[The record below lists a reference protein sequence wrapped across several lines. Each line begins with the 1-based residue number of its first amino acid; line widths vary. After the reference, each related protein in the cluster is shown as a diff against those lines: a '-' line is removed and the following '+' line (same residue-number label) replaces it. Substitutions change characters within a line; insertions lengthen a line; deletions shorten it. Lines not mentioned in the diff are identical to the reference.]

1 MEFWRSLFWGTPKY
15 TGPERRKKPRWRPRP
30 LRVLGMLLGLAL
42 MGYAAAVVWLMR
54 QETRLVLQAVQTLGD
69 TRPPFPYQH
78 IDIPRADGERQ
89 FAWLMR
95 DGNEDKGPWVVYLHG
110 NPSTIASPVS
120 ISHYQLFRKLGLNV
134 FAPEYRGFGGL
145 GDRATTSTLQADA
158 DAAYHYLRDARRI
171 PSESIIVYG
180 WSFGSAVAVDMAS
193 RTPPRA
199 LILEGAPASLL
210 DLSRKRYPLFPLR
223 FFMRSSFDSIR
234 RIGDVPS
241 PMLFLHSAGDEVIP
255 ITDGRR
261 LFDAA
266 RSAKMFVEVP
276 GSHMTAVD
284 DGAAEFETAIREF
297 LRREGVVPERDGTR

>member
-1 MEFWRSLFWGTPKY
+1 
-15 TGPERRKKPRWRPRP
+15 
-30 LRVLGMLLGLAL
+30 MLLGLAL
-42 MGYAAAVVWLMR
+42 AGYAAAVIWLMR
-54 QETRLVLQAVQTLGD
+54 QETRLVLQAVQSLGE
-69 TRPPFPYQH
+69 TRPSFPYQH
-78 IDIPRADGERQ
+78 VDIPRADGERQ

-95 DGNEDKGPWVVYLHG
+95 GSTDEGPWVVYLHG

-120 ISHYQLFRKLGLNV
+120 IAHYRLFRRIGLNV

-145 GDRATTSTLQADA
+145 GDRATTSSLQADA
-158 DAAYHYLRDARRI
+158 DAAYRYLRDSRGI

-180 WSFGSAVAVDMAS
+180 WSFGSAVAVDMAL

-210 DLSRKRYPLFPLR
+210 DLSKRRYPLFPLR

-234 RIGDVPS
+234 RIGEVPS

-255 ITDGRR
+255 IADSRR

-266 RSAKMFVEVP
+266 RGRKTFVEVP
-276 GSHMTAVD
+276 GGHITAVD
-284 DGAAEFETAIREF
+284 VGAAAFERALREF
-297 LRREGVVPERDGTR
+297 LQREGLLPDRDVRR